1 MIFDL
6 DHYNS
11 IYLEVDDYTED
22 EDGGEEI
29 HEVGEV
35 LPVEG
40 LSQGPDLVLA
50 GGEEVEQRDD
60 GPLELGAAPG
70 VDGGGGEGL
79 PHDRLA
85 DVGRDEQ
92 GDAGAKTWDESEVS
106 NTFIYFYVIL
116 YFQGGTAKMQKKC
129 TPLTQNMGIWQSKGR
144 YKNKSE
150 LLWILD
156 LAPQ

>member
-1 MIFDL
+1 MIKTNRT
-6 DHYNS
+6 H
-11 IYLEVDDYTED
+11 LEVDDYTED

-50 GGEEVEQRDD
+50 RGEEVEQRDD

-92 GDAGAKTWDESEVS
+92 GDARAKTWDEVEVS
-106 NTFIYFYVIL
+106 KTSIL
-116 YFQGGTAKMQKKC
+116 SY
-129 TPLTQNMGIWQSKGR
+129 ISK
-144 YKNKSE
+144 
-150 LLWILD
+150 
-156 LAPQ
+156 A